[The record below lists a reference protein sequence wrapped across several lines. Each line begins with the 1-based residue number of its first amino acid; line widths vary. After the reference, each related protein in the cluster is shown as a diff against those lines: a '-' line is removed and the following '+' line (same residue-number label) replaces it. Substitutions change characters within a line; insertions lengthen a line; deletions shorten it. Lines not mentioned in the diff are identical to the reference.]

1 MKKCLFVLSLATSA
15 LAGLSFAQTNPHAS
29 NASSPSELKPLIE
42 TIIAKEKASWEAFKN
57 HDARA
62 FVSLCTDEFYEI
74 DGGGNL
80 ITLKELLADMPNYET
95 PEYTM
100 DEVVVTVVNEK
111 TAIIRYK
118 ILAKYIYKGEELPSQ
133 WAFASSVWT
142 KKGTVWK
149 AAAYQETLL
158 PQKS

>member
-1 MKKCLFVLSLATSA
+1 L
-15 LAGLSFAQTNPHAS
+15 FAQKSPPTPKTN
-29 NASSPSELKPLIE
+29 SPSEFKPLIE

-57 HDARA
+57 HDASA

-74 DGGGNL
+74 DSGGNL

-100 DEVVVTVVNEK
+100 DEVVVTVVNEQ

-118 ILAKYIYKGEELPSQ
+118 ILAKYIYKGKELPSQ
-133 WAFASSVWT
+133 WAFASSIWT

-158 PQKS
+158 PKKS